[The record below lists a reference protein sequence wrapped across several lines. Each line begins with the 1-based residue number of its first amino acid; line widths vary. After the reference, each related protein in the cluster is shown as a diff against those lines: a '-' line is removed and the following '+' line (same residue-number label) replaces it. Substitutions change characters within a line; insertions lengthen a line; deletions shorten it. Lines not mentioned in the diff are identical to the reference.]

1 MSEGAGSSGPDLAR
15 RRFASALGA
24 GAVALAAP
32 PALVGAA
39 RPRLVVVGGGAGG
52 ATAARHVAMAAGD
65 AIDVTLV
72 EPAETYTSCFYS
84 NLVLGGVRRRGYI
97 THGYGALVA
106 RHGIDKITARA
117 TDVDGAARTV
127 TLDDGRTLGYERLV
141 LAPGIDVIH
150 DAVPGYSK
158 AVARVAPHAW
168 GGAEQLD
175 LFRARLDALVDGDDV
190 VIVAPPDPYRCPPG
204 PYERASM
211 IARLFRER
219 GHRSSR
225 VTILD
230 AKESFSKQ
238 ALFAAG
244 WARHYPGTIE
254 WLPPSVHGGVLRVD
268 AAAGRVETDLDA
280 FEGAL
285 LNVIPPQRAGRIA
298 AAAGLT
304 DDSGWCPIEADS
316 MRSALDPDVFVV
328 GDASVAGEMPKSGFA
343 ANSQA
348 RIAAMHVVADLA
360 GGPRTAAAYANAC
373 WSLIGDGDGVKIGAS
388 YVPRDGEIVA
398 TSTYLSA
405 PDEGDAVREATYEES
420 IDWYAGIVHDMLG

>member
-1 MSEGAGSSGPDLAR
+1 MSGPRLSR
-15 RRFASALGA
+15 RRFAAALGA
-24 GAVALAAP
+24 GAAALGAP

-52 ATAARHVAMAAGD
+52 ATAARHVAMAANG
-65 AIDVTLV
+65 AIDVALV
-72 EPAETYTSCFYS
+72 EPEATYTSCFYS
-84 NLVLGGVRRRGYI
+84 NLVLGGVRERGHV
-97 THGYGALVA
+97 THSYDALIE
-106 RHGIDKITARA
+106 RHGIRKVTARA
-117 TDVDGAARTV
+117 TDVDRAARTV
-127 TLDDGRTLGYERLV
+127 TLEGGRALGYERLV
-141 LAPGIDVIH
+141 LAPGIDVVH
-150 DAVPGYSK
+150 DAVPGYSE
-158 AVARVAPHAW
+158 AAARIAPHAW

-190 VIVAPPDPYRCPPG
+190 VVVAPPDPYRCPPG

-211 IARLFRER
+211 IARLFRVKGFSR
-219 GHRSSR
+219 SR

-244 WARHYPGTIE
+244 WARHHPGAIE
-254 WLPPSVHGGVLRVD
+254 WLPPSLHGGVLRVD

-298 AAAGLT
+298 AAAGLV

-373 WSLIGDGDGVKIGAS
+373 WSLIDDGDGVKVGAS
-388 YVPRDGEIVA
+388 YVPKGGKIVA
-398 TSTYLSA
+398 TSTFVSA
-405 PDEGDAVREATYEES
+405 PDEGDAVRKATYEES
-420 IDWYAGIVHDMLG
+420 IDWYAGIVRDMLG